1 LGRKSN
7 NQEYWLNKIKTDLD
21 AIGPGF
27 CILKWHYLELSLAEG
42 LKHSCYHC
50 PQHKIPLKSDLHNTP
65 TTKEVRQQMLD
76 GLKPAEDNYCYDIEK
91 TGNYSDRQ
99 YLAVQFIKEDPN
111 IIAKTAA
118 LEPDEE
124 VYPKYLTVSFTNRC
138 QMSCIYCGAGKSSTW
153 KKEIDEYGPYP
164 LNVKDNYDKYMPRN
178 DIMKV
183 EDNPYVDKFWKWLPD
198 AYPHLQTIRLTGGEP
213 LLDENTFKLLQYV
226 KDNPKELSFEISTN
240 LMVTDRR
247 VSNYINLVKGLPGQ
261 KCYVSVDTWGEQA
274 EWIRTGLKIEQFE
287 HNLHRVLGN
296 GIKVGIMCTFN
307 LLSIPNFEEWVF
319 KMAELKQQYPG
330 LLTVDVPQMVEPLHL
345 TTRIADKKLINM
357 LDKAYKSMLTY
368 SHLFEDYEI
377 SKFKRTIAWTKAN
390 LMKGEELERNRKD
403 FVKFA
408 NEKDRRRGT
417 NFLETFPELKEFYND
432 TSTTIQATSSI

>member
-1 LGRKSN
+1 MERKSN
-7 NQEYWLNKIKTDLD
+7 NQEYWLNKIKTELD
-21 AIGPGF
+21 EVGPGF

-65 TTKEVRQQMLD
+65 TTKEVRKQMLD

-118 LEPDEE
+118 YEPDEE

-164 LNVKDNYDKYMPRN
+164 LLVKENKDKYMPRD
-178 DIMKV
+178 DIMRP

>member
-1 LGRKSN
+1 MERKSS
-7 NQEYWLNKIKTDLD
+7 NQEYWLNKIKTELD
-21 AIGPGF
+21 EVGPGF

-153 KKEIDEYGPYP
+153 KKEIDDFGPYP
-164 LNVKDNYDKYMPRN
+164 LAVKENYDKYMPRD

-213 LLDENTFKLLQYV
+213 LLDTNTFKLLQYV

-247 VSNYINLVKGLPGQ
+247 IKQYIDLVKDLPGQ
-261 KCYVSVDTWGEQA
+261 KCYVSVDTWGKQA
-274 EWIRTGLKIEQFE
+274 DWIRTGLEIKQFE
-287 HNLHRVLGN
+287 QNLHRILAN

-307 LLSIPNFEEWVF
+307 VLSIPNFKEWIF
-319 KMAELKQQYPG
+319 KMAELKLQYPG
-330 LLTVDVPQMVEPLHL
+330 LLTVDIPQMVEPLHL
-345 TTRIADKKLINM
+345 TTRIADNELINT
-357 LDKAYKSMLTY
+357 LDSSLKEMKTY
-368 SHLFEDYEI
+368 PQFEEYEV
-377 SKFKRTIAWTKAN
+377 SKFKRTIDWTKAN
-390 LMKGEELERNRKD
+390 LFTGDELKRQRLD
-403 FVKFA
+403 FAKFVH
-408 NEKDRRRGT
+408 EKDKRRGT
-417 NFLETFPELKEFYND
+417 DFISTFPELKEFYNE
-432 TSTTIQATSSI
+432 SYNTTRN

>member
-1 LGRKSN
+1 M
-7 NQEYWLNKIKTDLD
+7 D

-153 KKEIDEYGPYP
+153 KKEIDEHGPYP

>member
-1 LGRKSN
+1 MGRKSN

-118 LEPDEE
+118 YEPDEQI
-124 VYPKYLTVSFTNRC
+124 YPKYLTVSFTNRC

>member
-1 LGRKSN
+1 MGRKSN

-42 LKHSCYHC
+42 LKHACYHC

-118 LEPDEE
+118 YEPDEQI
-124 VYPKYLTVSFTNRC
+124 YPKYLTVSFTNRC

>member
-1 LGRKSN
+1 MD
-7 NQEYWLNKIKTDLD
+7 E
-21 AIGPGF
+21 IGPGF

-153 KKEIDEYGPYP
+153 KKEIDDYGPYP
-164 LNVKDNYDKYMPRN
+164 LAVKENYDKYMPRD
-178 DIMKV
+178 DILRA

-213 LLDENTFKLLQYV
+213 LLDSNTFKLLEYV
-226 KDNPKELSFEISTN
+226 KDNPKKLSFEISTN
-240 LMVTDRR
+240 LMVTDKRIVR
-247 VSNYINLVKGLPGQ
+247 YIDLVKDLPGQ
-261 KCYVSVDTWGEQA
+261 KCYVSIDTWGKQA
-274 EWIRTGLKIEQFE
+274 EWIRTGLEINQFE
-287 HNLHRVLGN
+287 QNLHRVLGS

-307 LLSIPNFEEWVF
+307 LLSIPNFEEWIF
-319 KMAELKQQYPG
+319 KMAELKNMYPG
-330 LLTVDVPQMVEPLHL
+330 LLTIDVPQMVEPLHL
-345 TTRIADKKLINM
+345 TTRIADKKLINK
-357 LDKAYKSMLTY
+357 LDKAYKTMQSY
-368 SHLFEDYEI
+368 KHLFEDYEI

-390 LMKGEELERNRKD
+390 LMKGEELERNRND
-403 FVKFA
+403 FIK
-408 NEKDRRRGT
+408 
-417 NFLETFPELKEFYND
+417 LSL
-432 TSTTIQATSSI
+432 IHI

>member
-1 LGRKSN
+1 M
-7 NQEYWLNKIKTDLD
+7 D

-118 LEPDEE
+118 YEPDEQI
-124 VYPKYLTVSFTNRC
+124 YPKYLTVSFTNRC

-153 KKEIDEYGPYP
+153 KKEIDEHGPYP
-164 LNVKDNYDKYMPRN
+164 LNVKDNYDKYVPRN

-226 KDNPKELSFEISTN
+226 KDNPKKLSFEISTN

-432 TSTTIQATSSI
+432 TSTTIQTTSSI

>member
-1 LGRKSN
+1 MGRKSN

-21 AIGPGF
+21 EIGPGF

-118 LEPDEE
+118 YEPDEQ

-153 KKEIDEYGPYP
+153 KKEIDDFGPYP
-164 LNVKDNYDKYMPRN
+164 LAVKENYDKYMPRD
-178 DIMKV
+178 DILRA

-213 LLDENTFKLLQYV
+213 LLDSNTFKLLEYV
-226 KDNPKELSFEISTN
+226 KDNPKKLSFEISTN
-240 LMVTDRR
+240 LMVTDKRIVR
-247 VSNYINLVKGLPGQ
+247 YIDLVKDLPGQ
-261 KCYVSVDTWGEQA
+261 KCYVSIDTWGKQA
-274 EWIRTGLKIEQFE
+274 EWIRTGLEINQFE
-287 HNLHRVLGN
+287 QNLHRVLGS

-307 LLSIPNFEEWVF
+307 LLSIPNFEEWIF
-319 KMAELKQQYPG
+319 KMAELKNMYPG
-330 LLTVDVPQMVEPLHL
+330 LLTIDVPQMVEPLHL
-345 TTRIADKKLINM
+345 TTRIANKKLINK
-357 LDKAYKSMLTY
+357 LDKAYKTMQSY
-368 SHLFEDYEI
+368 KHLFEDYEI

-390 LMKGEELERNRKD
+390 LMKGEELERNRND
-403 FVKFA
+403 FIKFA
-408 NEKDRRRGT
+408 KEKDKRRGT
-417 NFLETFPELKEFYND
+417 NFLEVFPELKELYYD
-432 TSTTIQATSSI
+432 TSSTIQINSSV

>member
-1 LGRKSN
+1 
-7 NQEYWLNKIKTDLD
+7 
-21 AIGPGF
+21 
-27 CILKWHYLELSLAEG
+27 
-42 LKHSCYHC
+42 
-50 PQHKIPLKSDLHNTP
+50 
-65 TTKEVRQQMLD
+65 
-76 GLKPAEDNYCYDIEK
+76 
-91 TGNYSDRQ
+91 
-99 YLAVQFIKEDPN
+99 
-111 IIAKTAA
+111 
-118 LEPDEE
+118 
-124 VYPKYLTVSFTNRC
+124 
-138 QMSCIYCGAGKSSTW
+138 
-153 KKEIDEYGPYP
+153 
-164 LNVKDNYDKYMPRN
+164 
-178 DIMKV
+178 
-183 EDNPYVDKFWKWLPD
+183 
-198 AYPHLQTIRLTGGEP
+198 
-213 LLDENTFKLLQYV
+213 
-226 KDNPKELSFEISTN
+226 
-240 LMVTDRR
+240 MVTDRR

-408 NEKDRRRGT
+408 NKKDRRRGT

>member
-1 LGRKSN
+1 MGRKSN

-118 LEPDEE
+118 YEPDEQI
-124 VYPKYLTVSFTNRC
+124 YPKYLTVSFTNRC

-153 KKEIDEYGPYP
+153 KKEIDEHGPYP

-226 KDNPKELSFEISTN
+226 KDNPKKLSFEISTN

-432 TSTTIQATSSI
+432 TSTAIQATSSI

>member
-1 LGRKSN
+1 LERKSN
-7 NQEYWLNKIKTDLD
+7 NQEYWLNKIKTELD
-21 AIGPGF
+21 EVGPGF

-65 TTKEVRQQMLD
+65 TTKEVRKQMLD

-118 LEPDEE
+118 YEPDEE

-226 KDNPKELSFEISTN
+226 KDNPKEISFEISTN

>member
-1 LGRKSN
+1 M
-7 NQEYWLNKIKTDLD
+7 D

>member
-1 LGRKSN
+1 M
-7 NQEYWLNKIKTDLD
+7 D

-118 LEPDEE
+118 YEPDEE

-153 KKEIDEYGPYP
+153 KKEIDEHGPYP

-390 LMKGEELERNRKD
+390 LMKGEELKRNRKD

>member
-1 LGRKSN
+1 MGRKSN

-118 LEPDEE
+118 YEPDEQI
-124 VYPKYLTVSFTNRC
+124 YPKYLTVSFTNRC

-153 KKEIDEYGPYP
+153 KKEIDEHGPYP

-417 NFLETFPELKEFYND
+417 NFLETFPGLKEFYND

>member
-1 LGRKSN
+1 MERKSS

-21 AIGPGF
+21 KVGPGF

-118 LEPDEE
+118 YEPDEQ

-153 KKEIDEYGPYP
+153 KKEIDDYGPYP
-164 LNVKDNYDKYMPRN
+164 LAVKENYDKYMPRD
-178 DIMKV
+178 DILRA

-213 LLDENTFKLLQYV
+213 LLDSNTFKLLEYV
-226 KDNPKELSFEISTN
+226 KDNPKKLSFEISTN
-240 LMVTDRR
+240 LMVTDKRIVR
-247 VSNYINLVKGLPGQ
+247 YIDLVKDLPGQ
-261 KCYVSVDTWGEQA
+261 KCYVSIDTWGKQA
-274 EWIRTGLKIEQFE
+274 EWIRTGLEINQFE
-287 HNLHRVLGN
+287 QNLHRVLGS

-307 LLSIPNFEEWVF
+307 LLSIPNFEEWIF
-319 KMAELKQQYPG
+319 KMAELKNMYPG
-330 LLTVDVPQMVEPLHL
+330 LLTIDVPQMVEPLHL
-345 TTRIADKKLINM
+345 TTRIANKKLINK
-357 LDKAYKSMLTY
+357 LDKAYKTMQSY
-368 SHLFEDYEI
+368 KHLFEDYEI

-390 LMKGEELERNRKD
+390 LMKGEELERNRND
-403 FVKFA
+403 FIKFA
-408 NEKDRRRGT
+408 KEKDKRRGT
-417 NFLETFPELKEFYND
+417 DFLEVFPELKELYYD
-432 TSTTIQATSSI
+432 TSSTIQINSSV

>member
-1 LGRKSN
+1 MD
-7 NQEYWLNKIKTDLD
+7 E
-21 AIGPGF
+21 IGPGF

-118 LEPDEE
+118 YEPDEQ

-153 KKEIDEYGPYP
+153 KKEIDDFGPYP
-164 LNVKDNYDKYMPRN
+164 LAVKENYDKYMPRD
-178 DIMKV
+178 DILRA

-213 LLDENTFKLLQYV
+213 LLDSNTFKLLEYV
-226 KDNPKELSFEISTN
+226 KDNPKKLSFEISTN
-240 LMVTDRR
+240 LMVTDKRIVR
-247 VSNYINLVKGLPGQ
+247 YIDLVKDLPGQ
-261 KCYVSVDTWGEQA
+261 KCYVSIDTWGKQA
-274 EWIRTGLKIEQFE
+274 EWIRTGLEINQFE
-287 HNLHRVLGN
+287 QNLHRVLGS

-307 LLSIPNFEEWVF
+307 LLSIPNFEEWIF
-319 KMAELKQQYPG
+319 KMAELKNMYPG
-330 LLTVDVPQMVEPLHL
+330 LLTIDVPQMVEPLHL
-345 TTRIADKKLINM
+345 TTRIADKKLINK
-357 LDKAYKSMLTY
+357 LDKAYKTMQSY
-368 SHLFEDYEI
+368 KHLFEDYEI

-390 LMKGEELERNRKD
+390 LMKGEELERNRND
-403 FVKFA
+403 FIKFA
-408 NEKDRRRGT
+408 KEKDKRRGT
-417 NFLETFPELKEFYND
+417 DFLEVFPELKELYYD
-432 TSTTIQATSSI
+432 TSSTIQINSSV

>member
-1 LGRKSN
+1 MERKSS
-7 NQEYWLNKIKTDLD
+7 NQEYWLNKIKTELD
-21 AIGPGF
+21 EVGPGF

-153 KKEIDEYGPYP
+153 KKEIDDYGPYP
-164 LNVKDNYDKYMPRN
+164 LAVKENYDKYMPRD
-178 DIMKV
+178 DILRA

-213 LLDENTFKLLQYV
+213 LLDSNTFKLLEYV
-226 KDNPKELSFEISTN
+226 KDNPKKLSFEISTN
-240 LMVTDRR
+240 LMVTDKRIVR
-247 VSNYINLVKGLPGQ
+247 YIDLVKDLPGQ
-261 KCYVSVDTWGEQA
+261 KCYVSIDTWGKQA
-274 EWIRTGLKIEQFE
+274 EWIRTGLEINQFE
-287 HNLHRVLGN
+287 QNLHRVLGS

-307 LLSIPNFEEWVF
+307 LLSIPNFEEWIF
-319 KMAELKQQYPG
+319 KMAELKNMYPG
-330 LLTVDVPQMVEPLHL
+330 LLTIDVPQMVEPLHL
-345 TTRIADKKLINM
+345 TTRIADKKLINK
-357 LDKAYKSMLTY
+357 LDKAYKTMQSY
-368 SHLFEDYEI
+368 KHLFEDYEI

-390 LMKGEELERNRKD
+390 LMKGEELERNRND
-403 FVKFA
+403 FIKFA
-408 NEKDRRRGT
+408 KEKDKRRGT
-417 NFLETFPELKEFYND
+417 NFLEVFPELKELYYD
-432 TSTTIQATSSI
+432 TSSTIQINSSV

>member
-1 LGRKSN
+1 M
-7 NQEYWLNKIKTDLD
+7 D

-118 LEPDEE
+118 YEPDEQI
-124 VYPKYLTVSFTNRC
+124 YPKYLTVSFTNRC

-432 TSTTIQATSSI
+432 TSTTIQATSST

>member
-1 LGRKSN
+1 MGRKSN

-153 KKEIDEYGPYP
+153 KKEIDEHGPYP

>member
-1 LGRKSN
+1 MD
-7 NQEYWLNKIKTDLD
+7 E
-21 AIGPGF
+21 IGPGF

-153 KKEIDEYGPYP
+153 KKEIDDYGPYP
-164 LNVKDNYDKYMPRN
+164 LAVKENYDKYMPRD
-178 DIMKV
+178 DILRA

-213 LLDENTFKLLQYV
+213 LLDSNTFKLLEYV
-226 KDNPKELSFEISTN
+226 KDNPKKLSFEISTN
-240 LMVTDRR
+240 LMVTDKRIVR
-247 VSNYINLVKGLPGQ
+247 YIDLVKDLPGQ
-261 KCYVSVDTWGEQA
+261 KCYVSIDTWGKQA
-274 EWIRTGLKIEQFE
+274 EWIRTGLEINQFE
-287 HNLHRVLGN
+287 QNLHRVLGS

-307 LLSIPNFEEWVF
+307 LLSIPNFEEWIF
-319 KMAELKQQYPG
+319 KMAELKNMYPG
-330 LLTVDVPQMVEPLHL
+330 LLTIDVPQMVEPLHL
-345 TTRIADKKLINM
+345 TTRIADKKLINK
-357 LDKAYKSMLTY
+357 LDKAYKTMQSY
-368 SHLFEDYEI
+368 KHLFEDYEI

-390 LMKGEELERNRKD
+390 LMKGEELERNRND
-403 FVKFA
+403 FIKFA
-408 NEKDRRRGT
+408 KEKDKRRGT
-417 NFLETFPELKEFYND
+417 NFLEVFPELKELYYD
-432 TSTTIQATSSI
+432 TSSTIQINSSV

>member
-1 LGRKSN
+1 MGRKSN

-76 GLKPAEDNYCYDIEK
+76 GLKPAEDNY
-91 TGNYSDRQ
+91 SDRQ

-118 LEPDEE
+118 YEPDEQI
-124 VYPKYLTVSFTNRC
+124 YPKYLTVSFTNRC

-153 KKEIDEYGPYP
+153 KKEIDEHGPYP

>member
-1 LGRKSN
+1 MGRKSN

-118 LEPDEE
+118 YEPDEQI
-124 VYPKYLTVSFTNRC
+124 YPKYLTVSFTNRC

-153 KKEIDEYGPYP
+153 KKEIDEHGPYP

-226 KDNPKELSFEISTN
+226 KDNPKKLSFEISTN

>member
-1 LGRKSN
+1 MGRKSN

-118 LEPDEE
+118 YEPDEQI
-124 VYPKYLTVSFTNRC
+124 YPKYLTVSFTNRC

-153 KKEIDEYGPYP
+153 KKEIDEHGPYP
-164 LNVKDNYDKYMPRN
+164 LNVKDNYDKYVPRN

-226 KDNPKELSFEISTN
+226 KDNPKKLSFEISTN

>member
-1 LGRKSN
+1 MGRKSN

-21 AIGPGF
+21 EIGPGF

-118 LEPDEE
+118 YEPDEQ

-153 KKEIDEYGPYP
+153 KKEIDDYGPYP
-164 LNVKDNYDKYMPRN
+164 LAVKENYDKYMPRD
-178 DIMKV
+178 DILRA

-213 LLDENTFKLLQYV
+213 LLDSNTFKLLEYV
-226 KDNPKELSFEISTN
+226 KDNPKKLSFEISTN
-240 LMVTDRR
+240 LMVTDKRIVR
-247 VSNYINLVKGLPGQ
+247 YIDLVKDLPGQ
-261 KCYVSVDTWGEQA
+261 KCYVSIDTWGKQA
-274 EWIRTGLKIEQFE
+274 EWIRTGLEINQFE
-287 HNLHRVLGN
+287 QNLHRVLGS

-307 LLSIPNFEEWVF
+307 LLSIPNFEEWIF
-319 KMAELKQQYPG
+319 KMAELKNMYPG
-330 LLTVDVPQMVEPLHL
+330 LLTIDVPQMVEPLHL
-345 TTRIADKKLINM
+345 TTRIANKKLINK
-357 LDKAYKSMLTY
+357 LDKAYKTMQSY
-368 SHLFEDYEI
+368 KHLFEDYEI

-390 LMKGEELERNRKD
+390 LMKGEELERNRND
-403 FVKFA
+403 FIKFA
-408 NEKDRRRGT
+408 KEKDKRRGT
-417 NFLETFPELKEFYND
+417 DFLEVFPELKELYYD
-432 TSTTIQATSSI
+432 TSSTIQINSSV

>member
-1 LGRKSN
+1 M
-7 NQEYWLNKIKTDLD
+7 D

-118 LEPDEE
+118 YEPDEQI
-124 VYPKYLTVSFTNRC
+124 YPKYLTVSFTNRC

-198 AYPHLQTIRLTGGEP
+198 AYPHLQSIRLTGGEP

>member
-1 LGRKSN
+1 MERKSS

-21 AIGPGF
+21 KVGPGF

-118 LEPDEE
+118 YQPDEE

-164 LNVKDNYDKYMPRN
+164 LLVKENKDKYMPRA
-178 DIMKV
+178 DIMRP

-226 KDNPKELSFEISTN
+226 KDNPKEISFEISTN

-247 VSNYINLVKGLPGQ
+247 IRKYIDLVKDVPGQ
-261 KCYVSVDTWGEQA
+261 KCYVSIDSWGDQA
-274 EWIRTGLKIEQFE
+274 DWIRTGLDTSQFE
-287 HNLHRVLGN
+287 DNLHRILGN

-307 LLSIPNFEEWVF
+307 LLSIPNFSEWIY
-319 KMAELKQQYPG
+319 KMAQFKQQYPG

-345 TTRIADKKLINM
+345 TTRIADKELINM
-357 LDKAYKSMLTY
+357 LDSSLEDMKIY
-368 SHLFEDYEI
+368 SDTFEEYEI
-377 SKFKRTIAWTKAN
+377 SKFKRTIDWTKAN
-390 LMKGEELERNRKD
+390 LFTGAELSRHRYD
-403 FVKFA
+403 FAKFVH
-408 NEKDRRRGT
+408 EKDKRRGT
-417 NFLETFPELKEFYND
+417 NFLETFPEMRNFYYESIYDN
-432 TSTTIQATSSI
+432 SSN

>member
-1 LGRKSN
+1 MD
-7 NQEYWLNKIKTDLD
+7 EV
-21 AIGPGF
+21 GPGF

-153 KKEIDEYGPYP
+153 KKEIDDFGPYP
-164 LNVKDNYDKYMPRN
+164 LAVKENYDKYMPRD
-178 DIMKV
+178 DILRA

-213 LLDENTFKLLQYV
+213 LLDSNTFKLLEYV
-226 KDNPKELSFEISTN
+226 KDNPKKLSFEISTN
-240 LMVTDRR
+240 LMVTDKRIVR
-247 VSNYINLVKGLPGQ
+247 YIDLVKDLPGQ
-261 KCYVSVDTWGEQA
+261 KCYVSIDTWGKQA
-274 EWIRTGLKIEQFE
+274 EWIRTGLEINQFE
-287 HNLHRVLGN
+287 QNLHRVLGS

-307 LLSIPNFEEWVF
+307 LLSIPNFEEWIF
-319 KMAELKQQYPG
+319 KMAELKNMYPG
-330 LLTVDVPQMVEPLHL
+330 LLTIDVPQMVEPLHL
-345 TTRIADKKLINM
+345 TTRIADKKLINK
-357 LDKAYKSMLTY
+357 LDKAYKTMQSY
-368 SHLFEDYEI
+368 KHLFEDYEI

-390 LMKGEELERNRKD
+390 LMKGEELERNRND
-403 FVKFA
+403 FIKFA
-408 NEKDRRRGT
+408 KEKDKRRGT
-417 NFLETFPELKEFYND
+417 NFLEVFPELKELYYD
-432 TSTTIQATSSI
+432 TSSTIQISSSV

>member
-1 LGRKSN
+1 M
-7 NQEYWLNKIKTDLD
+7 D

-153 KKEIDEYGPYP
+153 KKEIDEHGPYP

-330 LLTVDVPQMVEPLHL
+330 LLTIDVPQMVEPLHL

>member
-1 LGRKSN
+1 MGRKSN

-118 LEPDEE
+118 YEPDEQI
-124 VYPKYLTVSFTNRC
+124 YPKYLTVSFTNRC

-153 KKEIDEYGPYP
+153 KKEIDEHGPYP

-307 LLSIPNFEEWVF
+307 LLSIPNFEERVF

>member
-1 LGRKSN
+1 MGRKSN

-118 LEPDEE
+118 YEPDEQI
-124 VYPKYLTVSFTNRC
+124 YPKYLTVSFTNRC

-153 KKEIDEYGPYP
+153 KKEIDEHGPYP

-408 NEKDRRRGT
+408 NEEDRRRGT

>member
-1 LGRKSN
+1 
-7 NQEYWLNKIKTDLD
+7 
-21 AIGPGF
+21 
-27 CILKWHYLELSLAEG
+27 
-42 LKHSCYHC
+42 
-50 PQHKIPLKSDLHNTP
+50 
-65 TTKEVRQQMLD
+65 MLD

-118 LEPDEE
+118 YEPDEE

-153 KKEIDEYGPYP
+153 KKEIDEHGPYP
-164 LNVKDNYDKYMPRN
+164 LLVKENKDKYMPRD

-183 EDNPYVDKFWKWLPD
+183 EDNPYVDKFWEWLPD

-213 LLDENTFKLLQYV
+213 LLDTNTFKLLQYV

-247 VSNYINLVKGLPGQ
+247 IRKYIDLVKDMPGQ
-261 KCYVSVDTWGEQA
+261 KCYVSIDSWGDQA
-274 EWIRTGLKIEQFE
+274 DWIRTGLDTSQFE
-287 HNLHRVLGN
+287 DNLHRILGN

-307 LLSIPNFEEWVF
+307 LLSIPNFSEWIF
-319 KMAELKQQYPG
+319 KMAQYKQQYPG

-345 TTRIADKKLINM
+345 TTRIANAELINM
-357 LDKAYKSMLTY
+357 LDSSLEDMKIY
-368 SHLFEDYEI
+368 SDTFEEYEI
-377 SKFKRTIAWTKAN
+377 SKFKRTIDWTKAN
-390 LMKGEELERNRKD
+390 LFTGDELKRQRLD
-403 FVKFA
+403 FAKFVH
-408 NEKDRRRGT
+408 EKDKRRGT
-417 NFLETFPELKEFYND
+417 NFLETFPEMRNFYYE
-432 TSTTIQATSSI
+432 SIYDNSPN

>member
-1 LGRKSN
+1 M
-7 NQEYWLNKIKTDLD
+7 D

-118 LEPDEE
+118 YEPDEQI
-124 VYPKYLTVSFTNRC
+124 YPKYLTVSFTNRC

-164 LNVKDNYDKYMPRN
+164 LLVKENKDKYMPRD
-178 DIMKV
+178 DIMRP

>member
-118 LEPDEE
+118 YEPDEQI
-124 VYPKYLTVSFTNRC
+124 YPKYLTVSFTNRC

-153 KKEIDEYGPYP
+153 KKEIDEHGPYP

-226 KDNPKELSFEISTN
+226 KDNPKKLSFEISTN

>member
-1 LGRKSN
+1 M
-7 NQEYWLNKIKTDLD
+7 D

-118 LEPDEE
+118 YEPDEQI
-124 VYPKYLTVSFTNRC
+124 YPKYLTVSFTNRC

-153 KKEIDEYGPYP
+153 KKEIDEHGPYP

-247 VSNYINLVKGLPGQ
+247 VSNYINLVKDLPGQ

-330 LLTVDVPQMVEPLHL
+330 LITVDVPQMVEPLHL

>member
-1 LGRKSN
+1 MGRKSN

-118 LEPDEE
+118 YEPDEQI
-124 VYPKYLTVSFTNRC
+124 YPKYLTVSFTNRC

-153 KKEIDEYGPYP
+153 KKEIDEHGPYP

>member
-1 LGRKSN
+1 MD
-7 NQEYWLNKIKTDLD
+7 E
-21 AIGPGF
+21 IGPGF

-118 LEPDEE
+118 YEPDEQI
-124 VYPKYLTVSFTNRC
+124 YPKYLTVSFTNRC

-153 KKEIDEYGPYP
+153 KKEIDDYGPYP

-226 KDNPKELSFEISTN
+226 KDNPKQLSFEISTN

-247 VSNYINLVKGLPGQ
+247 VSNYIELVKDLPGQ

-274 EWIRTGLKIEQFE
+274 EWIRTGLKIDQFE

-307 LLSIPNFEEWVF
+307 LLSIPNFEQWVF

-330 LLTVDVPQMVEPLHL
+330 LVTVDVPQMVEPLHL
-345 TTRIADKKLINM
+345 TTRIADRKLINM

-403 FVKFA
+403 FIKFA

>member
-1 LGRKSN
+1 M
-7 NQEYWLNKIKTDLD
+7 D

-118 LEPDEE
+118 YEPDEQI
-124 VYPKYLTVSFTNRC
+124 YPKYLTVSFTNRC

-153 KKEIDEYGPYP
+153 KKEIDEHGPYP

-226 KDNPKELSFEISTN
+226 KDNPKKLSFEISTN